1 MNELGVIESCNLEH
15 EELEF
20 FKKVDI
26 KTLKGRARELIGELL
41 LNGVSRSK
49 LLFDIIHALEMK
61 WNNHEVVT
69 RLKIYLDYLR
79 SYCLS
84 IKGLKLTN
92 LMSTTQEKVDNF
104 LEELDELDIKL
115 PRITDFIQ

>member
-1 MNELGVIESCNLEH
+1 MNELGVIESCNLEQ

-20 FKKVDI
+20 LKKVDI

-41 LNGVSRSK
+41 LNGVGRSK

-79 SYCLS
+79 SYCIS
-84 IKGLKLTN
+84 IKDLKLTN
-92 LMSTTQEKVDNF
+92 LMRTTQEKVDNF
-104 LEELDELDIKL
+104 LEELDELDINL
-115 PRITDFIQ
+115 PHITDFIQ